1 MGYDARPGSIHV
13 IFNGGTDDMDHASQ
27 LQPVSLARDL
37 SKGLLEGKEISCSDA
52 QQHNVLKVRL

>member
-37 SKGLLEGKEISCSDA
+37 SKGLLEGKEKYLVAMLSSIMS
-52 QQHNVLKVRL
+52 